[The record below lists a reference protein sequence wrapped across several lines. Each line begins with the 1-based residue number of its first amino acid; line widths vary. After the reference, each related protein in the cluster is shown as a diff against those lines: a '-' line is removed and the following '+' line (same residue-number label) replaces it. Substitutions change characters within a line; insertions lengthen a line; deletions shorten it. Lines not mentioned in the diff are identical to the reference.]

1 MRANSRPNRAYTARI
16 YIRPLPA
23 ASAKLAGVPA
33 RNESFL
39 KRHSLSI
46 SSAAI
51 VLLFLLLY
59 VDADPA
65 THSGA
70 FFGNAIADWAGVL
83 VTVIA
88 TKHLSERKTHARFP
102 SGSPLSDRMHYFA
115 HNHSLTIFL
124 VLTGFGWV
132 LVYLRLNSESKWGQ
146 VAGSLVSE
154 WTQTLGLILMSK
166 RFIER
171 AKDRM
176 ASNVH

>member
-1 MRANSRPNRAYTARI
+1 VTAPSVYTR
-16 YIRPLPA
+16 LTLE

-33 RNESFL
+33 QNENFL

-46 SSAAI
+46 ASAAV
-51 VLLFLLLY
+51 VLLFLVLY
-59 VDADPA
+59 VDADPT

-70 FFGNAIADWAGVL
+70 FFGNAIADWVGVL

-88 TKHLSERKTHARFP
+88 TKHLSEHKAHARFP
-102 SGSPLSDRMHYFA
+102 PGSPLSARIRYFV

-124 VLTGFGWV
+124 VLTGIAW
-132 LVYLRLNSESKWGQ
+132 LLLYLRLNAETKWGQ

-171 AKDRM
+171 ARARM
-176 ASNVH
+176 AANVH